1 MDSDEEFFASAAVIN
16 VVMKKTTGIHPLNR
30 NRLKGEFNSLYKN
43 LRQYP
48 DKFFN
53 YTRMSINT
61 FDYILT
67 KIHSKLE
74 KCWTNFVVNPITPCE
89 KLILTLRYLATGAS
103 FTSLS
108 YLFKIGRTTVSVIVK
123 ETVKALWEELQPKHM
138 PQPSKE
144 MITEIADDFWKLWK
158 FPNCAGAIDG
168 KHIRI
173 QCPPHSGSMFYNYN
187 KFFSVVL
194 QGVADSNCKFIA
206 IEVGGYGKQSDGG
219 TFNASQFYR
228 QLILITNTNLPGSSI
243 KMPYVFVGD
252 EAYPLLETLLRPYS
266 SRTINAEREY
276 FNKRLSRARRC
287 IECAFRIMT
296 SKWRL
301 LWKPIETV
309 PDFVDIIVKAI
320 CILHNAIID
329 LEGSPNVNQDTHTS
343 NENNG
348 SEVFTQQ
355 VKDLDNLFVM
365 PFAVYVYKYALI
377 LKIHKYNISKTYLV
391 LGDFSQSLSNFF
403 QTTSRLW

>member
-1 MDSDEEFFASAAVIN
+1 
-16 VVMKKTTGIHPLNR
+16 
-30 NRLKGEFNSLYKN
+30 
-43 LRQYP
+43 
-48 DKFFN
+48 
-53 YTRMSINT
+53 MSINT

-108 YLFKIGRTTVSVIVK
+108 YSFKIGRTTVSVIVK
-123 ETVKALWEELQPKHM
+123 KTVKALWEESQPKHM

-144 MITEIADDFWKLWK
+144 MITDIADDFWKLWN

-173 QCPPHSGSMFYNYN
+173 QCPPHSGSIFYNYK
-187 KFFSVVL
+187 KFFSVL

-228 QLILITNTNLPGSSI
+228 QLKSRQFMPPDTNLPGSSI
-243 KMPYVFVGD
+243 KVHYVFVGD

-287 IECAFRIMT
+287 IECAFGIMT

-301 LWKPIETV
+301 LWKPIETD

-329 LEGSPNVNQDTHTS
+329 LEGSPKVNQDTHTQAMKIM
-343 NENNG
+343 
-348 SEVFTQQ
+348 EVKSYFTQQ
-355 VKDLDNLFVM
+355 VTDLDNLFVM
-365 PFAVYVYKYALI
+365 PFAVLCVQIGLDIKNPQI
-377 LKIHKYNISKTYLV
+377 
-391 LGDFSQSLSNFF
+391 
-403 QTTSRLW
+403 